1 MDKFNFK
8 VLMIIISIIEFIVC
22 ATIYIFSE
30 NPAIFV
36 IENLLV
42 ACCLSGTFTTI
53 TPLFNKIFNEL
64 GAEMYGLTGFFIGLA
79 SFAGPVLTK
88 LMIHEDSDYLIVYSI
103 GGALCL
109 VKFIALIFF
118 DENKQFVF
126 KSKRITLSPPEDI
139 GGITTNRP
147 TID

>member
-1 MDKFNFK
+1 M
-8 VLMIIISIIEFIVC
+8 
-22 ATIYIFSE
+22 
-30 NPAIFV
+30 
-36 IENLLV
+36 

-109 VKFIALIFF
+109 VKFIALLFF

>member
-109 VKFIALIFF
+109 VKFIALLFF